1 MKIDDFRCKGCNQWK
16 DVFQK
21 GSQKGYCLV
30 CKPRPSALAL
40 FEQARN

>member
-16 DVFQK
+16 EVFQK

-30 CKPRPSALAL
+30 CKPRK
-40 FEQARN
+40 ENKTNGR